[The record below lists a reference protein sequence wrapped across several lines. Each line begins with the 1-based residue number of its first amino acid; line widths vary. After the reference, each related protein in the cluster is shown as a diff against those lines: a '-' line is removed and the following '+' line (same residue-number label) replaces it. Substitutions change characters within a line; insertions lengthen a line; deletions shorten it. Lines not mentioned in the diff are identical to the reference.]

1 MLLIT
6 DTATVSSKATDA
18 ATAFATDKEFT
29 SAGAGLCIGLSL
41 YLSLPS
47 ERPIEPVQRT
57 CFQWPLHAY
66 VHNYGIGC
74 Y

>member
-6 DTATVSSKATDA
+6 VTATVSSKANDD
-18 ATAFATDKEFT
+18 ATACATDKAFL
-29 SAGAGLCIGLSL
+29 SAGAGLCIGLSR

-47 ERPIEPVQRT
+47 ELPIEQVQRT

-66 VHNYGIGC
+66 VHNYGIDC